1 MRFDEAFGGLLPDAR
16 GAVLAALLRTGT
28 PLTGRQVHALVRDQH
43 SLWSVQQS
51 LASLVGLGVVNSRT
65 VGRAMVHTIN
75 EDHYTIQP
83 LRVLLDPVTALRE
96 AVRGVVGSNVDA
108 VILFG
113 SVARGEATADSDV
126 DLVVLAS
133 PDWDDRTELEDVV
146 SARLGNDCDVLVFT
160 PEEFS
165 RLAATGEEPVVAD
178 ILSDGVLLLGSFPQ
192 ADAGAA

>member
-1 MRFDEAFGGLLPDAR
+1 M
-16 GAVLAALLRTGT
+16 
-28 PLTGRQVHALVRDQH
+28 
-43 SLWSVQQS
+43 
-51 LASLVGLGVVNSRT
+51 
-65 VGRAMVHTIN
+65 
-75 EDHYTIQP
+75 
-83 LRVLLDPVTALRE
+83 TALRE

>member
-1 MRFDEAFGGLLPDAR
+1 MRFDEAFGGLLPER

-146 SARLGNDCDVLVFT
+146 SARLGNDCVVLVFT

>member
-1 MRFDEAFGGLLPDAR
+1 MRFDEAFGGLLPGAR

-43 SLWSVQQS
+43 SLWSVPQA
-51 LASLVGLGVVNSRT
+51 LAALVGLGVVNSRT

>member
-1 MRFDEAFGGLLPDAR
+1 MNRDTLYSAAVFDLDAGPVSITLPDA
-16 GAVLAALLRTGT
+16 
-28 PLTGRQVHALVRDQH
+28 GRRFLSMQV
-43 SLWSVQQS
+43 
-51 LASLVGLGVVNSRT
+51 
-65 VGRAMVHTIN
+65 IN